1 MFIQESIKNGE
12 LTKEEAWAAYDEMMD
27 IDYNFKNV
35 LDDFFIQTGIKLVRC
50 TIVIGKDWEEIV
62 EA

>member
-1 MFIQESIKNGE
+1 MQPQRFSGGHKNS
-12 LTKEEAWAAYDEMMD
+12 ASEMMD

-50 TIVIGKDWEEIV
+50 TIVTGKDWEEIV